1 MKTFELVFP
10 EGLFCGSTS
19 NIACRS
25 CFTPKN
31 KSLKNSLKKK
41 LSFWLKFK
49 FSNPLALLYFKLKT
63 I

>member
-31 KSLKNSLKKK
+31 KFK
-41 LSFWLKFK
+41 K
-49 FSNPLALLYFKLKT
+49 FSVKETELLTQIQIF
-63 I
+63 